1 MTLNELIQQLQTI
14 VQENPKAGECEVYT
28 PYNNDGDSVQLRK
41 EELFF
46 SVSTSEIN
54 SYGVYACG
62 NLPTFEEAEEYLQDG
77 IKDGGFDEYDFNRI
91 VFQIGCDE

>member
-46 SVSTSEIN
+46 SVSTSEID

-62 NLPTFEEAEEYLQDG
+62 NLPTFEEAEYFQDS
-77 IKDGGFDEYDFNRI
+77 IKDGGYDFNRI